1 MPNNAELLARDSQ
14 VVIRGWENIAEPTP
28 LLRGQ
33 GVIVT
38 DYDGKDYIDC
48 SSGMFCVNVGHSH
61 PAVIQAIQDQVT
73 RLIQISG
80 HQTTESTVL
89 YAELLS
95 SLAPGDLKRLYF
107 TVGGT
112 ETVNVA
118 LKMAKSFSGKHEI
131 IAMRNAYHGLHGI
144 ALACTGS
151 TSYKKG
157 FGPLEPGV
165 RHAPHAYCYRCP
177 FGLTYP
183 ACDLRCANEIEAI
196 VKNEGISS
204 VAEGDVG
211 TVIVEV
217 VQGRG
222 GIVTPPG
229 WMSRVREIC
238 TRNGLLM
245 VVDEIMSGFGRTG
258 KMWACEHEGVVP
270 DIMAVSKNTGG
281 GIPSGAV
288 LTRAE
293 IASHFHTSAAPTFAG
308 NALACAAG
316 LAATKVIVDQR
327 LWENAAAMG
336 RRLTDGLLAMKSARY
351 VGEARFKGLMGGL
364 ELVKDRA
371 TKEPLAKQDM
381 ARIKEELLKR
391 GVMVTYSGPKGNV
404 FRIQPALVIT
414 ADQIDQVVDAFDH
427 AIQAVVR

>member
-1 MPNNAELLARDSQ
+1 MPNNAELLSRDSQ

-28 LLRGQ
+28 LLRGK
-33 GVIVT
+33 GAVVT

-61 PAVIQAIQDQVT
+61 PAVIQAIQEQVSH
-73 RLIQISG
+73 LIQISG

-89 YAELLS
+89 FAELLS
-95 SLAPGDLKRLYF
+95 SLGPGDLKRVYF

-165 RHAPHAYCYRCP
+165 RHAPHPYCYRCP
-177 FGLTYP
+177 FNMTYP

-196 VKNEGISS
+196 VKNEGISA
-204 VAEGDVG
+204 VVEGDVG
-211 TVIVEV
+211 TVIVEP

-222 GIVTPPG
+222 GIVPPPG
-229 WMSRVREIC
+229 WLTRVREIC

-245 VVDEIMSGFGRTG
+245 VVDEIMAGFGRTG
-258 KMWACEHEGVVP
+258 KMWGCEHDGVVP
-270 DIMAVSKNTGG
+270 DILAAAKNTGG

-293 IASHFHTSAAPTFAG
+293 IAATFHTSAAPTFAG

-316 LAATKVIVDQR
+316 LAATRVIVEEK
-327 LWENAAAMG
+327 LWENAAAMS
-336 RRLTDGLLAMKSARY
+336 RRLVDGLLAMKSARY

-364 ELVKDRA
+364 ELVKDKK
-371 TKEPLAKQDM
+371 TKEPMGKKEM

-404 FRIQPALVIT
+404 FRIQPALVIEP
-414 ADQIDQVVDAFDH
+414 AQIDQVVDAFD
-427 AIQAVVR
+427 QALKVVAG

>member
-1 MPNNAELLARDSQ
+1 
-14 VVIRGWENIAEPTP
+14 
-28 LLRGQ
+28 
-33 GVIVT
+33 
-38 DYDGKDYIDC
+38 
-48 SSGMFCVNVGHSH
+48 MFCVNVGHSH
-61 PAVIQAIQDQVT
+61 PAVIQAIQEQAA

-80 HQTTESTVL
+80 HQTTESTVAF
-89 YAELLS
+89 AEYLAS
-95 SLAPGDLKRLYF
+95 IAPGDLKRLYF

-112 ETVNVA
+112 ETASVA
-118 LKMAKSFSGKHEI
+118 LKMAKSFSGRHEI

-177 FGLTYP
+177 FNLTYP
-183 ACDLRCANEIEAI
+183 ACDLRCADEIDAI
-196 VKNEGISS
+196 VKNEGISA
-204 VAEGDVG
+204 VTEGDVG

-217 VQGRG
+217 IQGRG

-258 KMWACEHEGVVP
+258 KMWGCEHDGVVP

-288 LTRAE
+288 LTRDE
-293 IASHFHTSAAPTFAG
+293 IAGTFHTAAAPTFAG

-316 LAATKVIVDQR
+316 LAATKVIVEQK

-336 RRLTDGLLAMKSARY
+336 RRLVDGLLAMKSARY

-364 ELVKDRA
+364 ELVRDRD
-371 TKEPLAKQDM
+371 TKEPLGKKEM
-381 ARIKEELLKR
+381 ARIKQDLLQR

-414 ADQIDQVVDAFDH
+414 AEQIDHVVGAFDQ
-427 AIQAVVR
+427 ALQAVVG

>member
-1 MPNNAELLARDSQ
+1 MSSNAELLARDAQ
-14 VVIRGWENIAEPTP
+14 IVIRGWENIAEPTP

-61 PAVIQAIQDQVT
+61 PAVIQAIQEQAG

-80 HQTTESTVL
+80 HQTTESTVAF
-89 YAELLS
+89 AELLS

-112 ETVNVA
+112 ETNNVA
-118 LKMAKSFSGKHEI
+118 LKLARSFSGKHEI
-131 IAMRNAYHGLHGI
+131 VALKNAYHGLHGI

-165 RHAPHAYCYRCP
+165 RHAPHPYCYRCP

-183 ACDLRCANEIEAI
+183 ACDLRCADEIEAI
-196 VKNEGISS
+196 VKNEGLSA
-204 VAEGDVG
+204 VVEGDVG
-211 TVIVEV
+211 TVIVEPI
-217 VQGRG
+217 QGRG
-222 GIVTPPG
+222 GIVPPQG
-229 WMSRVREIC
+229 WLTRVREIC

-245 VVDEIMSGFGRTG
+245 VLDEVMAGFGRTG
-258 KMWACEHEGVVP
+258 RMWGCDHDGVVP

-293 IASHFHTSAAPTFAG
+293 IAGTFQTSASPTFAG

-316 LAATKVIVDQR
+316 LAATRVIVDQK

-336 RRLTDGLLAMKSARY
+336 RRLVDGLLVMKSAGF
-351 VGEARFKGLMGGL
+351 VGDARFKGLMGGL
-364 ELVKDRA
+364 ELVKDRK
-371 TKEPLAKQDM
+371 TKEPLGKKEM
-381 ARIKEELLKR
+381 ARIKEETLKR

-414 ADQIDQVVDAFDH
+414 AAQIDQVVAAFDQ
-427 AIQAVVR
+427 AIQAVVG

>member
-1 MPNNAELLARDSQ
+1 MPTNAELLARDSR

-28 LLRGQ
+28 LASGK
-33 GVIVT
+33 GVIVK
-38 DYDGKDYIDC
+38 DYEGKEYIDC
-48 SSGMFCVNVGHSH
+48 SAGMFCVNVGHSH
-61 PAVIQAIQDQVT
+61 PAVIKAIQEQAT

-80 HQTTESTVL
+80 HQTTEPTL
-89 YAELLS
+89 AFAELLTS
-95 SLAPGDLKRLYF
+95 VAPGNLKRLYF

-131 IAMRNAYHGLHGI
+131 IAMRNAYHGLHGV

-151 TSYKKG
+151 TSYKKN

-177 FGLTYP
+177 FNMTHP
-183 ACDLRCANEIEAI
+183 ACDLRCADEIEAI
-196 VKNEGISS
+196 VKNEGISA
-204 VAEGDVG
+204 VTEGDVG
-211 TVIVEV
+211 TVIVEP

-222 GIVTPPG
+222 GIVPPQG
-229 WMSRVREIC
+229 WLTRVREIC

-245 VVDEIMSGFGRTG
+245 VVDEIMAGFGRTG
-258 KMWACEHEGVVP
+258 KMWGCDHEGVVP
-270 DIMAVSKNTGG
+270 DILAASKNTGG

-288 LTRAE
+288 LTRSE
-293 IASHFHTSAAPTFAG
+293 IADTFQTSAAPTFAG
-308 NALACAAG
+308 NALASAAG
-316 LAATKVIVDQR
+316 LAATKVIVEEK

-336 RRLTDGLLAMKSARY
+336 RRLVDGLHAMKSERF

-364 ELVKDRA
+364 ELVKDQK
-371 TKEPLAKQDM
+371 TKEPLGKKEM
-381 ARIKEELLKR
+381 ARTKEELLKR

-404 FRIQPALVIT
+404 FRIQPALVIE
-414 ADQIDQVVDAFDH
+414 AAQIDRVVEAFDL
-427 AIQAVVR
+427 ALQTVVG

>member
-14 VVIRGWENIAEPTP
+14 VVIRGWENVAEPTP
-28 LLRGQ
+28 LARGK
-33 GVIVT
+33 GVVVT

-61 PAVIQAIQDQVT
+61 PAVIQAIQEQAS

-80 HQTTESTVL
+80 HQTTESTVAL
-89 YAELLS
+89 AELLT
-95 SLAPGDLKRLYF
+95 SLGPGDLKRLYF

-112 ETVNVA
+112 ETANVA

-151 TSYKKG
+151 ASYKKG

-177 FGLTYP
+177 LGMTYP

-196 VKNEGISS
+196 IKNEGISA
-204 VAEGDVG
+204 VTEGDVG
-211 TVIVEV
+211 TVIVEP

-222 GIVTPPG
+222 GIVPPQG
-229 WMSRVREIC
+229 WLTRVREIC

-245 VVDEIMSGFGRTG
+245 VVDEIMAGFGRTG
-258 KMWACEHEGVVP
+258 RMWGVDHEGVVP
-270 DIMAVSKNTGG
+270 DIMCVSKNTGG

-293 IASHFHTSAAPTFAG
+293 IATAFHTSAAPTFAG

-316 LAATKVIVDQR
+316 LAATKVIVEQR

-336 RRLTDGLLAMKSARY
+336 RRLVDGLLVMKSARY

-364 ELVKDRA
+364 ELVKDRQ
-371 TKEPLAKQDM
+371 TKEPMGKKEM
-381 ARIKEELLKR
+381 ARIKEDLLKR

-404 FRIQPALVIT
+404 FRIQPALVIEP
-414 ADQIDQVVDAFDH
+414 AQIDHIVEAFD
-427 AIQAVVR
+427 QALKTVAG

>member
-1 MPNNAELLARDSQ
+1 MPTNSELLARDSQ

-28 LLRGQ
+28 LASAK
-33 GVIVT
+33 GVVVT
-38 DYDGKDYIDC
+38 DYEGKEYIDC

-61 PAVIQAIQDQVT
+61 PAVVKAIQEQAA

-80 HQTTESTVL
+80 HQTTEATIQL
-89 YAELLS
+89 AELLVS
-95 SLAPGDLKRLYF
+95 VSPGDLNKLYF

-112 ETVNVA
+112 ETNNVA
-118 LKMAKSFSGKHEI
+118 LKLAKSYSGKHEI
-131 IAMRNAYHGLHGI
+131 IALRNAYHGLHGLS
-144 ALACTGS
+144 LACTGS

-165 RHAPHAYCYRCP
+165 RHAPHPYCYRCP

-196 VKNEGISS
+196 VKNEGISAI
-204 VAEGDVG
+204 VEGDVG
-211 TVIVEV
+211 TVIVEP

-222 GIVTPPG
+222 GIVPPEG
-229 WMSRVREIC
+229 WLTRVREIC

-245 VVDEIMSGFGRTG
+245 VVDEIMAGFGRTG
-258 KMWACEHEGVVP
+258 RMWGCDHEGVVP
-270 DIMAVSKNTGG
+270 DIMAISKNTGG

-288 LTRAE
+288 LTRAD
-293 IASHFHTSAAPTFAG
+293 IAERFHTSAAPTFAG

-316 LAATKVIVDQR
+316 LAATNVILNGK

-336 RRLTDGLLAMKSARY
+336 KRLTEGLKAMKASRY

-364 ELVKDRA
+364 ELVRDQA
-371 TKEPLAKQDM
+371 TKEPLGKREM
-381 ARIKEELLKR
+381 AQVKEDLLRR

-404 FRIQPALVIT
+404 FRIQPALIIEP
-414 ADQIDQVVDAFDH
+414 AQIDRIVQSFDQ
-427 AIQAVVR
+427 ALQAVVG

>member
-1 MPNNAELLARDSQ
+1 MPSNAELLARDSR

-33 GVIVT
+33 GAVVT
-38 DYDGKDYIDC
+38 DYNGKDYIDC

-61 PAVIQAIQDQVT
+61 PAVVEAIRDQAT

-80 HQTTESTVL
+80 HQTTESTVAF
-89 YAELLS
+89 AELLAR
-95 SLAPGDLKRLYF
+95 LGPGDLKRLYF

-112 ETVNVA
+112 ETNNVA
-118 LKMAKSFSGKHEI
+118 LKMAKAFSCKHEI
-131 IAMRNAYHGLHGI
+131 IALRNAYHGLHGI

-151 TSYKKG
+151 TSYKKD

-165 RHAPHAYCYRCP
+165 RHAPHPYCYRCP

-183 ACDLRCANEIEAI
+183 GCDLRCADEIEAI
-196 VKNEGISS
+196 VKNEGISA
-204 VAEGDVG
+204 VVEGDVG
-211 TVIVEV
+211 TVIVEPI
-217 VQGRG
+217 QGRG
-222 GIVTPPG
+222 GIVPPEG
-229 WMSRVREIC
+229 WLTRVREIC

-245 VVDEIMSGFGRTG
+245 VVDEVMAGFGRTG
-258 KMWACEHEGVVP
+258 RMWGCDHENVVP
-270 DIMAVSKNTGG
+270 DIMSVSKNTGG

-288 LTRAE
+288 LTRLE
-293 IASHFHTSAAPTFAG
+293 IADSFHTAAAPTFAG

-316 LAATKVIVDQR
+316 LAATRVILEHK

-336 RRLTDGLLAMKSARY
+336 RRLVDGLLAMKSARF

-364 ELVKDRA
+364 ELVKDKSS
-371 TKEPLAKQDM
+371 KEPLGKKEM
-381 ARIKEELLKR
+381 ARIKEELLKL

-404 FRIQPALVIT
+404 FRIQPALVIEP
-414 ADQIDQVVDAFDH
+414 AQIDHIVQSFDQALQ
-427 AIQAVVR
+427 AIVG

>member
-1 MPNNAELLARDSQ
+1 MPTNAELLARDSQ

-28 LLRGQ
+28 LARGQ

-38 DYDGKDYIDC
+38 DYEGKDYIDC

-61 PAVIQAIQDQVT
+61 PAVIRAITEQAGK
-73 RLIQISG
+73 LIQISG
-80 HQTTESTVL
+80 HQTTEPTVAF
-89 YAELLS
+89 AELLS
-95 SLAPGDLKRLYF
+95 SLAPGDLHRLYF

-112 ETVNVA
+112 ETNNVA
-118 LKMAKSFSGKHEI
+118 LKLAKSFSGKHEI
-131 IAMRNAYHGLHGI
+131 IALRNAYHGLHGI

-165 RHAPHAYCYRCP
+165 RHAPHPYCYRCP
-177 FGLTYP
+177 FNLTYP
-183 ACDLRCANEIEAI
+183 ACDLRCADEIEAI
-196 VKNEGISS
+196 VKNEGLSS
-204 VAEGDVG
+204 ITEGDVG
-211 TVIVEV
+211 TVIVEPI
-217 VQGRG
+217 QGRG
-222 GIVTPPG
+222 GIVPPPG
-229 WMSRVREIC
+229 WLSRVREIC

-245 VVDEIMSGFGRTG
+245 VVDEVMAGFGRTG
-258 KMWACEHEGVVP
+258 RMWGVEHDGVVP
-270 DIMAVSKNTGG
+270 DIMSVSKNTGG

-293 IASHFHTSAAPTFAG
+293 IAETFHTSAAPTFAG

-316 LAATKVIVDQR
+316 LAATRVIVEDR
-327 LWENAAAMG
+327 LWDNAAAMG
-336 RRLTDGLLAMKSARY
+336 SRLVDGLLAMKSARY

-364 ELVKDRA
+364 ELVRDRA
-371 TKEPLAKQDM
+371 TKEPLGKRDM
-381 ARIKEELLKR
+381 ARIKEDLLRR

-414 ADQIDQVVDAFDH
+414 ADQIDQIVAAFDQ
-427 AIQAVVR
+427 AIQTVVG

>member
-1 MPNNAELLARDSQ
+1 MPSNAELLARDAQ

-61 PAVIQAIQDQVT
+61 PAVVQAIQEQAT

-80 HQTTESTVL
+80 HQTTEATVAL
-89 YAELLS
+89 AELLS
-95 SLAPGDLKRLYF
+95 SIAPGDLKRLYF

-112 ETVNVA
+112 ETNNVA
-118 LKMAKSFSGKHEI
+118 LKLAKSFSGKHEI
-131 IAMRNAYHGLHGI
+131 VALKNAYHGLHGI
-144 ALACTGS
+144 ALSCTGS

-165 RHAPHAYCYRCP
+165 RHAPHPYCYRCP

-183 ACDLRCANEIEAI
+183 ACDLRCAQEIEAI
-196 VKNEGISS
+196 VKNEGLSA
-204 VAEGDVG
+204 VVEGDVG
-211 TVIVEV
+211 TVIVEPI
-217 VQGRG
+217 QGRG
-222 GIVTPPG
+222 GIVPPQG
-229 WMSRVREIC
+229 WLTRVREIC

-245 VVDEIMSGFGRTG
+245 VVDEVMAGFGRTG
-258 KMWACEHEGVVP
+258 RMWGCDHEGVVP

-293 IASHFHTSAAPTFAG
+293 IAETFQTSASPTFAG

-316 LAATKVIVDQR
+316 LAATRVILDQR
-327 LWENAAAMG
+327 LWENAASMG
-336 RRLTDGLLAMKSARY
+336 RRLVDGLLAMKSARF

-364 ELVKDRA
+364 ELVKDRQ
-371 TKEPLAKQDM
+371 TKEPLGKKEM
-381 ARIKEELLKR
+381 ARIKEETLKR

-404 FRIQPALVIT
+404 FRIQPALVIS
-414 ADQIDQVVDAFDH
+414 AAQIDQVVAAFDQ
-427 AIQAVVR
+427 AILAVAG

>member
-1 MPNNAELLARDSQ
+1 MPTNAELLARDSK

-28 LLRGQ
+28 LAHGQ
-33 GVIVT
+33 GAVVT
-38 DYDGKDYIDC
+38 DYEGKDYIDC

-61 PAVIQAIQDQVT
+61 PAVLKAIQEQAA

-80 HQTTESTVL
+80 HQTTESTVAF
-89 YAELLS
+89 AELLS
-95 SLAPGDLKRLYF
+95 SLGPGDLKRLYF

-112 ETVNVA
+112 ETNNVA

-131 IAMRNAYHGLHGI
+131 IALRNAYHGLHGI

-165 RHAPHAYCYRCP
+165 RHAPHPYCYRCP
-177 FGLTYP
+177 FNMTYP
-183 ACDLRCANEIEAI
+183 ACDLRCADEIEAI

-204 VAEGDVG
+204 ISEGDVG
-211 TVIVEV
+211 TVIVEPI
-217 VQGRG
+217 QGRG
-222 GIVTPPG
+222 GIVPPPG
-229 WMSRVREIC
+229 WLGRVREIC
-238 TRNGLLM
+238 TRNGLLL
-245 VVDEIMSGFGRTG
+245 VVDEIMAGFGRTG
-258 KMWACEHEGVVP
+258 KMWGVDHDGVVP
-270 DIMAVSKNTGG
+270 DIMSVSKNTGG

-293 IASHFHTSAAPTFAG
+293 IAGTFHTSAAPTFAG

-316 LAATKVIVDQR
+316 LAATRVIVEQK

-336 RRLTDGLLAMKSARY
+336 HRLVDGLLAMKSARY

-371 TKEPLAKQDM
+371 TKEPLGKKEM
-381 ARIKEELLKR
+381 ARVKEELLKR
-391 GVMVTYSGPKGNV
+391 GAMVTYSGPKGNV

-414 ADQIDQVVDAFDH
+414 AEQIDHVVGAFD
-427 AIQAVVR
+427 QSLQTVVG